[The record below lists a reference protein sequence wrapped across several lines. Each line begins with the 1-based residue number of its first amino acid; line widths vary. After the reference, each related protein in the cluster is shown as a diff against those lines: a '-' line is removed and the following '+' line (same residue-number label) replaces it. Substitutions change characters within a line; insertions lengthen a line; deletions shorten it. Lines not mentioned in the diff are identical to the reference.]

1 MKRTSGVVQ
10 TDGPTVFMSSSSGAP
25 GKAAGFVGERRS
37 SGMSEF
43 SRKRGNEGYK
53 ACDDEDDVA
62 EYPGMKAFF
71 NLR

>member
-1 MKRTSGVVQ
+1 MFV
-10 TDGPTVFMSSSSGAP
+10 SSSSGAP
-25 GKAAGFVGERRS
+25 GKAVGFVGERRS

-43 SRKRGNEGYK
+43 LRKRGNERYK

-62 EYPGMKAFF
+62 QYPGMAAFF

>member
-1 MKRTSGVVQ
+1 MG
-10 TDGPTVFMSSSSGAP
+10 GPAFFVSSSSGVP

-53 ACDDEDDVA
+53 ACNDEDDVA
-62 EYPGMKAFF
+62 EFPGMKAFF

>member
-1 MKRTSGVVQ
+1 
-10 TDGPTVFMSSSSGAP
+10 
-25 GKAAGFVGERRS
+25 
-37 SGMSEF
+37 MSEF

-62 EYPGMKAFF
+62 EYPGLKAFF